1 MKVAIKSKNMVL
13 LPRPPCRGNIPMA
26 EITIRISD
34 KALKIA
40 LALLAAVI
48 LLWGFS
54 ALWSSG
60 VFRPKYQIQI
70 FIPNSQGVQVGASV
84 RLDGMPVGSVSAVGL
99 AGKSADANRRI
110 EVSLRIEKRFKD
122 LIRDDSTA
130 ALLSDGLLGDRYV
143 SIHRGFS
150 GPPIQPGGELRVVP
164 VKEVTLTDFMGV
176 LTKMGDCH
184 DQGKNSL
191 QQSATS
197 GTNSQKPH

>member
-13 LPRPPCRGNIPMA
+13 LPRPHRQRNISMA

-60 VFRPKYQIQI
+60 VFRPKYQIHI
-70 FIPNSQGVQVGASV
+70 FIPDSQGVQVGASV

-150 GPPIQPGGELRVVP
+150 GPPIQSGGELRVVP
-164 VKEVTLTDFMGV
+164 VQEMTLTD
-176 LTKMGDCH
+176 LWELL
-184 DQGKNSL
+184 GKWGT
-191 QQSATS
+191 ATIKKKTRRNYLRR
-197 GTNSQKPH
+197 GRPILQKPH